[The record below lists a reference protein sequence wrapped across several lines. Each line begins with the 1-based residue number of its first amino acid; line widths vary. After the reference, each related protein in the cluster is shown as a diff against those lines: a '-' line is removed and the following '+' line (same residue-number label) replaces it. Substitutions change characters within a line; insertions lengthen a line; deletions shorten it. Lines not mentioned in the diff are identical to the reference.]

1 MKSYTAQINVI
12 DPKTNNIIFSTKI
25 ITDNNAGELTT
36 EFFKS
41 GVLDMAQY
49 YVDRI
54 VRGYGQLT
62 VAITKYD
69 VLDGTDM
76 TPTTYNVIFQNNTIH
91 WYKGNGE
98 EL

>member
-1 MKSYTAQINVI
+1 MNYTAKINVI
-12 DPKTNNIIFSTKI
+12 DPKTNNTIFSTNI
-25 ITDNNAGELTT
+25 IADNNAGELTT

-41 GVLDMAQY
+41 GVIEMAQY

-54 VRGYGQLT
+54 VRDYGELT

-76 TPTTYNVIFQNNTIH
+76 TPTTYNVYFKTNTIH
-91 WYKGNGE
+91 WIKDNGE

>member
-1 MKSYTAQINVI
+1 MKRYTAQINVI
-12 DPKTNNIIFSTKI
+12 DPKTNDTIFSTNI
-25 ITDNNAGELTT
+25 ITDDNAGELTT

-41 GVLDMAQY
+41 GVIEMAQY
-49 YVDRI
+49 HVDRI
-54 VRGYGQLT
+54 VHTYGQLI

-76 TPTTYNVIFQNNTIH
+76 TPTTYNVIFKNNVIH
-91 WYKGNGE
+91 WYKENGE

>member
-1 MKSYTAQINVI
+1 MSNYTAQINVI
-12 DPKTNNIIFSTKI
+12 DPKTNNTIFSTQI
-25 ITDNNAGELTT
+25 ITNDNAGELTT
-36 EFFKS
+36 EFFKY

-69 VLDGTDM
+69 ILDGTDM
-76 TPTTYNVIFQNNTIH
+76 TPSTYNVIFKNNVIH
-91 WYKGNGE
+91 WYKDNGE

>member
-1 MKSYTAQINVI
+1 MNYTAQINVI
-12 DPKTNNIIFSTKI
+12 DPKTNNTIFSTNI
-25 ITDNNAGELTT
+25 IADNNAGELTT

-41 GVLDMAQY
+41 GVVDMAQY

-54 VRGYGQLT
+54 IRGYGQLT

-69 VLDGTDM
+69 ILDGTDM
-76 TPTTYNVIFQNNTIH
+76 TPSTYNVVFKTNVIH
-91 WYKGNGE
+91 WYKENGE